1 MMLSSRVFRTGYLF
15 SERSQNMEKN
25 RYSLA
30 RTIAECAVMVALAVI
45 LSILKLADLPY
56 GGSITMASKLPLII
70 IGYRHGIKWGFV
82 TSFVYGAMEL
92 VLGLNTL
99 SYVTGVASVIAVIL
113 LDYIVAFGVI
123 GLSALVRNA
132 KTEKEAFVFGSLI
145 ACFAR
150 YICHVIS
157 GATVWAGLSIPTA
170 AALSYSLI
178 YNATYMVPE
187 TLILAVAAYF
197 VGSSIDF
204 GSDRPKPVIRKEINH
219 GMLVNVMKYV
229 TLTFASAALVIDI
242 VCIFSKLQNAETG
255 EFDITGIADA
265 NIPLIVIATS
275 VALAV
280 VIAYCIIYF
289 VSKKKNSQP
298 ETTKEE
304 NA

>member
-1 MMLSSRVFRTGYLF
+1 
-15 SERSQNMEKN
+15 MEKS

-82 TSFVYGAMEL
+82 SSFVYGAMEL

-123 GLSALVRNA
+123 GLSAIVRNA

-187 TLILAVAAYF
+187 TLILAVTAYF
-197 VGSSIDF
+197 IGSSIDF
-204 GSDRPKPVIRKEINH
+204 GSDRPKPVIRKESNGLLI
-219 GMLVNVMKYV
+219 NVMKYV
-229 TLTFASAALVIDI
+229 MLTFTSAALVIDI

-255 EFDITGIADA
+255 EFDITGIAEA

-275 VALAV
+275 IALAI

-289 VSKKKNSQP
+289 VSKKKNPQP

-304 NA
+304 NT